1 MTGKSES
8 MSSLLFYC
16 LNYFSNF
23 ELSSN
28 KILSIVNDSTLLE
41 DTKYLSDAIKAMITS
56 LCLEHNKTLLENKST
71 PKLTGDSNLSKCF
84 GYLKDS
90 KNLKCESH
98 SLDYFVSSLSLFA
111 VVIHSAKRYIFHT

>member
-1 MTGKSES
+1 
-8 MSSLLFYC
+8 MSSLLFYS

-23 ELSSN
+23 ELSCN

-56 LCLEHNKTLLENKST
+56 LCLEHNKNLLENTSN
-71 PKLTGDSNLSKCF
+71 PKLIGDSNLSMCF
-84 GYLKDS
+84 GYWKDS

-111 VVIHSAKRYIFHT
+111 VVIHSAKRYIFHI